1 MFSGFSPFQQKSHIS
16 NPQMAESVHRALK
29 NRLNGRS
36 HVMESNAES
45 AARSMELMR
54 LNVQDVFNQ
63 EIDGI
68 VSKYIDVIFFK

>member
-1 MFSGFSPFQQKSHIS
+1 
-16 NPQMAESVHRALK
+16 MAESVHRALK

-68 VSKYIDVIFFK
+68 VSKYIDANFFK